1 MSTTMPSDNVELWS
15 GKDRG
20 DENFP
25 VGVLIHPKL
34 RPHVHAYYSFARNA
48 DDIADNPSLT
58 PEQKI
63 SRLDRMDMVLSGA
76 VASGSPSASRLRQS
90 LTEMCMPATHA
101 RELLIAFR
109 QDATKARYASW
120 AELMEYCRFSAA
132 PVGRFVLDLHRE
144 DRASWPASDALC
156 AALQVLNHLQDCAD
170 DWRNLQRCY
179 LPTDMLTDAG
189 IDVEALTAPKTSPE
203 LRRVF
208 DAMLDQTAALNQAA
222 TDLPHRL
229 RSRRMRLETGMIT
242 DLAQRLH
249 RHLRRGD
256 PLAGRVKLR
265 KSDFV
270 AALIVGVA
278 QLV

>member
-1 MSTTMPSDNVELWS
+1 MRTTLPSDNVELWS

-34 RPHVHAYYSFARNA
+34 RPHVHAFYSFARNA
-48 DDIADNPSLT
+48 DDIADHPDLT
-58 PEQKI
+58 PEDKI
-63 SRLDRMDMVLSGA
+63 TRLDRMDMVLSGA
-76 VASGSPSASRLRQS
+76 VQSGSPSASRLRES
-90 LTEMCMPATHA
+90 LAQMALPATHA

-109 QDATKARYASW
+109 QDATKSRYANW
-120 AELMEYCRFSAA
+120 QDLMEYCRFSAA

-179 LPTDMLTDAG
+179 LPTQMLTDASTS
-189 IDVEALTAPKTSPE
+189 IDALTAPKTSAA
-203 LRRVF
+203 LRQVF
-208 DAMLDQTAALNQAA
+208 DKMLDKTADLNRAA
-222 TDLPHRL
+222 TALPHQL
-229 RSRRMRLETGMIT
+229 RSRRMRVETGMIT
-242 DLAQRLH
+242 NLAQRLH
-249 RHLRRGD
+249 RHLCRED

-265 KSDFV
+265 KSDFL
-270 AALIVGVA
+270 AALIAGVA